1 MEIMKMNKELKIGL
15 NNSKRNN
22 MKKESKG
29 KEINNRINLLLW
41 IIGISF
47 GVIVWL
53 SAIIAFNI

>member
-1 MEIMKMNKELKIGL
+1 MKHLKI
-15 NNSKRNN
+15 NN

-47 GVIVWL
+47 GFIIWL
-53 SAIIAFNI
+53 SIIIAFNV

>member
-1 MEIMKMNKELKIGL
+1 MKQNNTTTKPLKI
-15 NNSKRNN
+15 NN

>member
-1 MEIMKMNKELKIGL
+1 
-15 NNSKRNN
+15 